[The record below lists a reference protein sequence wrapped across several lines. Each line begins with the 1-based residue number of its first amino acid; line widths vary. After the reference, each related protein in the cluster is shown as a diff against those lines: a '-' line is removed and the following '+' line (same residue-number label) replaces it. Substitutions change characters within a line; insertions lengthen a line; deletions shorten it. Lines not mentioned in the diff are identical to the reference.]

1 MATKRCPNCNLVN
14 PGSAQRCDCGYSFST
29 GTLGRPLDLSK
40 PGDPA
45 PMMSGGAA
53 GSNLAMR
60 VLIWIIVVA
69 VVVAIKLAIRR

>member
-14 PGSAQRCDCGYSFST
+14 PGSGVTCDCGYSFSS

-45 PMMSGGAA
+45 PMTAPHA
-53 GSNLAMR
+53 SNLPVR
-60 VLIWIIVVA
+60 VLIWLLVVA
-69 VVVAIKLAIRR
+69 AAVVIKVALRR

>member
-29 GTLGRPLDLSK
+29 GALGRPLDLSK
-40 PGDPA
+40 PGAPA
-45 PMMSGGAA
+45 PMASGSA